1 MIMSTVF
8 STAQLVLEFH
18 LCGTGVLLMWYWKRT
33 YMHKSGIPID
43 EFLVFKINCTIY
55 GFFFRIKLSD
65 TSAFANKLSK
75 FALAC

>member
-1 MIMSTVF
+1 
-8 STAQLVLEFH
+8 
-18 LCGTGVLLMWYWKRT
+18 MWYWKRT

>member
-1 MIMSTVF
+1 
-8 STAQLVLEFH
+8 
-18 LCGTGVLLMWYWKRT
+18 MWYWQRT

-65 TSAFANKLSK
+65 TSAFANKLSTQVSDLDFK
-75 FALAC
+75 PFEHTL